1 MINKNQH
8 SMNRIIQ
15 EGIRKGLISI
25 SEDEKTI
32 TYIQQNKSRNFANPE
47 EKVQADTFILL
58 VTKYNYNPKRIK
70 ILVPIVMGSSTKEAD
85 IVVYN
90 DDECTDP
97 HILVE
102 CKKSDI
108 SNLEFE
114 QAIEQAYSYVSAMVN
129 KARFIWVT
137 SSDKS
142 KYFEFDKNKNS
153 KITLPDIP
161 QFGVK
166 KLANYKFA
174 HDAESIEKTEG
185 KQKFFNLQTIE
196 QSALTN
202 RFKKAHDAL
211 WGGGQLNPSE
221 AFDELDKLIFC
232 KIWDE
237 KKERE
242 AGDAYDFQIIT
253 VDKTDIKNFEKLGED
268 ELRKLIQD
276 EENRQLSER
285 VKKLYEEGRDKDP
298 EVFKDNIRLTPEKI
312 RTVVEYLQ
320 DINIGET
327 DLDAKGRAFE
337 TFMNSFFRGNFG
349 QYFTPREIVDFI
361 VYALP
366 INHKSVVLDTSCG
379 SGGFLLYALNKVR
392 QQANKRYTNYETDV
406 KQSRRHFNHWHDF
419 AEKNL
424 FGIEINEQISR
435 AAKMNMIIHDDGHTN
450 VITSDGLLSPEEIQ
464 KNTENK
470 GFKYNHF
477 DFIITNPPFGSI
489 VRQTEKAYLKEYK
502 LGKKEEDWLA
512 VKSAP
517 ETVRENQST
526 EVLFIEQCYNFL
538 KAGGYLA
545 IVIPDG
551 ILTNSSL
558 QYVRD
563 HIEEIFRIVAVI
575 SMPQTAFSANGA
587 GVKSSVLFLKKYTED
602 ETQQIRNL
610 KQNSKHNL
618 LSSYQYKERVTQ
630 LEKEKKQTISTLEKQ
645 FKEKHPSL
653 DKKGLAPLM
662 AEEKKEIQEE
672 FSIKIN
678 NLKEELQ
685 DAFLTEKQKKLKDYP
700 IFMAIAEEIGYDA
713 TGKKTAVNELEVI
726 GEELERF
733 IKAINNGEI

>member
-1 MINKNQH
+1 
-8 SMNRIIQ
+8 MNRIIQ
-15 EGIRKGLISI
+15 EGIKRNLISI

-32 TYIQQNKSRNFANPE
+32 TYIHQNKSRNFTNPE
-47 EKVQADTFILL
+47 EKVQAEAFVLL
-58 VTKYNYNPKRIK
+58 VIQYNYKPERIG
-70 ILVPIVMGSSTKEAD
+70 IFVSVPMGSSTKEAD

-90 DDECTDP
+90 DDECTEP

-102 CKKSDI
+102 CKKADI
-108 SNLEFE
+108 TDPAFNE
-114 QAIEQAYSYVSAMVN
+114 AVNQAYSYAYAMANNV
-129 KARFIWVT
+129 KYVWVT
-137 SSDKS
+137 CS
-142 KYFEFDKNKNS
+142 NKNIYFQVDKTKES
-153 KITLPDIP
+153 RIEETDIP
-161 QFGVK
+161 SYGVE
-166 KLANYKFA
+166 KLANYRYVYKA
-174 HDAESIEKTEG
+174 ALIPQKEG
-185 KQKFFNLQTIE
+185 EQKFEDLKTIE
-196 QSALTN
+196 QVDLTS

-237 KKERE
+237 RKIRKKGEP
-242 AGDAYDFQIIT
+242 YDFQIIK
-253 VDKTDIKNFEKLGED
+253 VDPLEIKNYDSLSKEQKP
-268 ELRKLIQD
+268 KAIAD
-276 EENRQLSER
+276 EENRRLLNR
-285 VKKLYEEGRDKDP
+285 INDLYNEGRKKDP
-298 EVFKDNIRLTPEKI
+298 EVFRDNIRLSPEKI
-312 RTVVEYLQ
+312 RTVVGYLQ
-320 DINIGET
+320 GINIGKT

-349 QYFTPREIVDFI
+349 QYFTPREIVKFI
-361 VYALP
+361 VDVLP
-366 INHKSVVLDTSCG
+366 ITNESVVLDTSCG

-392 QQANKRYTNYETDV
+392 EFANRDIPDYKEDADERE
-406 KQSRRHFNHWHDF
+406 RHFKYWHDF

-424 FGIEINEQISR
+424 YGIEINEQISR

-563 HIEEIFRIVAVI
+563 HIEEIFRIVAVV
-575 SMPQTAFSANGA
+575 SMPQTAFAANGA

-602 ETQQIRNL
+602 ETKEVKNL
-610 KQNSKHNL
+610 KQNSKHSL
-618 LSSYQYKERVTQ
+618 LSSYQYKERITQ
-630 LEKEKKQTISTLEKQ
+630 LEKEKKQAIKELENQ
-645 FKEKHPSL
+645 YKEKHPSL

-672 FSIKIN
+672 FSEKVN

-713 TGKKTAVNELEVI
+713 TGKKTAVNELEII
-726 GEELERF
+726 GKELERF
-733 IKAINNGEI
+733 IKFIENK

>member
-8 SMNRIIQ
+8 SMNRTIQ

-406 KQSRRHFNHWHDF
+406 KLSRRHFNHWHDF
-419 AEKNL
+419 AENNL

-587 GVKSSVLFLKKYTED
+587 GVKSSVLFLKKYTES

-630 LEKEKKQTISTLEKQ
+630 LEKEKKQAISALEKQ

-672 FSIKIN
+672 FYMKIN